1 MKKRGSD
8 TAPLDNEIGGYEVKE
23 QYKGQA
29 FLENA
34 LEAASKI
41 RDIYHIF
48 GGYGDTS
55 SPEGGLLGDVYEC
68 VADMISLYLAPITGM
83 ELNSDELNDITC
95 KVMSMNKEGIGN
107 FIKKYCNIPA

>member
-1 MKKRGSD
+1 M
-8 TAPLDNEIGGYEVKE
+8 
-23 QYKGQA
+23 
-29 FLENA
+29 
-34 LEAASKI
+34 
-41 RDIYHIF
+41 
-48 GGYGDTS
+48 
-55 SPEGGLLGDVYEC
+55 YEC